1 MESIETI
8 QQFNTRII
16 KSLRKNW
23 QASSSIDKYI
33 NAQCK
38 YPSQNTFYWQEDKT
52 FDTNDGTTMIV
63 DASKIGMYMNDG

>member
-8 QQFNTRII
+8 QQFNKII
-16 KSLRKNW
+16 KSPRRYW
-23 QASSSIDKYI
+23 QTSSSIDKYI
-33 NAQCK
+33 NFQ
-38 YPSQNTFYWQEDKT
+38 YPSQNTCYWQEDQT